1 MHLRRPSP
9 GLAIAVVALFIALGG
24 TAFGAHFLIT
34 STSQIK
40 PSVLKKLRAKRGPAG
55 VKGATGA
62 SGPAGSAG
70 PQGKEGA
77 TGKEGPPG
85 KEGTPGKEGPAGKE
99 GKEGKEGPPASLT
112 KLEEVR
118 GPEEEVEP
126 EEENLSIA
134 ECPTGS
140 RAVSGGFFEEGPAP
154 SEQFSQA
161 FTEEVEGEVIHGWI
175 YGTANPSTTDFQQ
188 IQAIAYCAAE
198 GKAITTAAVRS
209 GKTRSAIKAAVL
221 AKIKARR
228 AHRAR

>member
-62 SGPAGSAG
+62 SGPAGPAG

-77 TGKEGPPG
+77 TGKEG
-85 KEGTPGKEGPAGKE
+85 TPGKEGPA

-198 GKAITTAAVRS
+198 GKAITTAVLRS
-209 GKTRSAIKAAVL
+209 GKTRSAIKTAVL

>member
-9 GLAIAVVALFIALGG
+9 GLVIAVVALFIALGG

-34 STSQIK
+34 STNQIK

-62 SGPAGSAG
+62 SGPAGPAG

-85 KEGTPGKEGPAGKE
+85 KEGTPGKEGPA

-188 IQAIAYCAAE
+188 IEAIAYCAAE

-209 GKTRSAIKAAVL
+209 GKMRSAVKRAVL

>member
-40 PSVLKKLRAKRGPAG
+40 PSVLKKLRGKRGRAG

-62 SGPAGSAG
+62 AGPAG

-77 TGKEGPPG
+77 PG
-85 KEGTPGKEGPAGKE
+85 KEGTPGKEGPE

-118 GPEEEVEP
+118 GEFVEVEP
-126 EEENLSIA
+126 EESEASLA
-134 ECPTGS
+134 LCPTGN
-140 RAVSGGFFEEGPAP
+140 RAVSGGFFEEGPGP
-154 SEQFSQA
+154 SEQFSEA
-161 FTEEVEGEVIHGWI
+161 FNVEVEGEVLHGWI
-175 YGTANPSTTDFQQ
+175 YGTANPSTTEFQQ
-188 IQAIAYCAAE
+188 IEAIAYCAAE

-209 GKTRSAIKAAVL
+209 GKTRSAVKAAVL

-228 AHRAR
+228 AHGTR

>member
-1 MHLRRPSP
+1 MRRRRPSP
-9 GLAIAVVALFIALGG
+9 GLVIAVVALFIALGG
-24 TAFGAHFLIT
+24 TAFGAHFVIT

-77 TGKEGPPG
+77 TGKEG
-85 KEGTPGKEGPAGKE
+85 TPGKEGPA

-126 EEENLSIA
+126 EEENFSIA

-140 RAVSGGFFEEGPAP
+140 SAVSGGFFEEGPAP
-154 SEQFSQA
+154 SKQFSEA
-161 FTEEVEGEVIHGWI
+161 FTEEVEGEIIHGWI
-175 YGTANPSTTDFQQ
+175 YGTANPSSTEFQQ
-188 IQAIAYCAAE
+188 IEAIAYCAAE
-198 GKAITTAAVRS
+198 GKAITTATLRS
-209 GKTRSAIKAAVL
+209 GKTRSAVRAALL
-221 AKIKARR
+221 AKLKVRR
-228 AHRAR
+228 THRTR

>member
-9 GLAIAVVALFIALGG
+9 GLVIAVVALFIALGG

-62 SGPAGSAG
+62 SGPAGPAG

-77 TGKEGPPG
+77 TGKEGAPG
-85 KEGTPGKEGPAGKE
+85 IEGTPGKEGPA

-118 GPEEEVEP
+118 GEFVEVEP
-126 EEENLSIA
+126 EESEASLA
-134 ECPTGS
+134 LCPTGN
-140 RAVSGGFFEEGPAP
+140 RAVSGGFFEEGPGP
-154 SEQFSQA
+154 SEQFSEA
-161 FTEEVEGEVIHGWI
+161 FNVEVEGEVLHGWI
-175 YGTANPSTTDFQQ
+175 YGTANPSTTEFQQ
-188 IQAIAYCAAE
+188 IEAIAYCAAE

-209 GKTRSAIKAAVL
+209 GKTRSAVKAAVL
-221 AKIKARR
+221 AKIKAR
-228 AHRAR
+228 